1 MDMTPMPEKP
11 MRETLI
17 SAIGDMMEKDGNV
30 FFLSADMGAPAL
42 DRVREDFKD
51 RFINVGIA
59 EQNMINVAAG
69 LAMEG
74 FTVFTYAIA
83 PFYLRTIEQIRVNL
97 ALASQLRDMNVNMLA
112 LGAGFSYDVSGPTH
126 HCLEDISIMRA
137 MANVMTVSPG
147 DGRAAT
153 ALIGLAEAQRR
164 PKYFRLD
171 GKALPAL
178 YKDGGEIDFVRGFTH
193 LRTGRRL
200 CILATG
206 VMVHRALKIAES
218 FAGDVGVID
227 LFQLDHADD
236 EALAETLAAY
246 ETVVTWE
253 EGFIGRGGLDAMACL
268 LISEKNLACRHRG
281 FGMPNVFDFSPRN
294 RFDMHAANGFGEEQ
308 VTGAVKT
315 ALA

>member
-1 MDMTPMPEKP
+1 VAVTPVLEKP

-17 SAIGDMMEKDGNV
+17 SAIGGMMAGDDNI
-30 FFLSADMGAPAL
+30 FFLSADMGAPSL

-83 PFYLRTIEQIRVNL
+83 PFYLRTIEQIRINL
-97 ALASQLRDMNVNMLA
+97 SLPSQLRDMNVNMLA

-137 MANVMTVSPG
+137 IPNILTVSPG
-147 DGRAAT
+147 DGHT
-153 ALIGLAEAQRR
+153 AEALTGLAVKNRR

-178 YKDGGEIDFVRGFTH
+178 YGSSDEIDFTRGFSQ
-193 LRTGRRL
+193 LKAGRRL
-200 CILATG
+200 AIAATG
-206 VMVHRALKIAES
+206 VMVHQALKVAAL
-218 FAGDVGVID
+218 FADDVGVID

-236 EALAETLAAY
+236 DALAETLAPY

-253 EGFIGRGGLDAMACL
+253 EGFIGRGGLDAYLCL
-268 LISEKNLACRHRG
+268 LISAKKLDCRHQG
-281 FGMPNVFDFSPRN
+281 FGMPNVFDFSPRT
-294 RFDMHAANGFGEEQ
+294 RYEMHNANGFGEEQ
-308 VTGAVKT
+308 VVQAVKA